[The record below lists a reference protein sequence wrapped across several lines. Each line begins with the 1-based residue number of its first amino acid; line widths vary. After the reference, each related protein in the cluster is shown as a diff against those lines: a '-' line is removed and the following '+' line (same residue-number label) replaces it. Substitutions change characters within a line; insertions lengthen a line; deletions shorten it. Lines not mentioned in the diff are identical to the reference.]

1 LLRVTL
7 HQIRDQLI
15 EGDSSAVL
23 GLLMH
28 YPDLPTVTPVLDYA
42 DMIKRYVS
50 DLCTEL
56 VVCVMY
62 VSAKTNHYTGLL
74 NRRAVP

>member
-42 DMIKRYVS
+42 DMIKRCVCGTYTV
-50 DLCTEL
+50 L
-56 VVCVMY
+56 VV
-62 VSAKTNHYTGLL
+62 
-74 NRRAVP
+74 R

>member
-42 DMIKRYVS
+42 DMIKRYVC
-50 DLCTEL
+50 DLCTLFVVRLCSVL
-56 VVCVMY
+56 VGQDGITIQAY
-62 VSAKTNHYTGLL
+62 
-74 NRRAVP
+74 